1 MNVFLIGYRG
11 SGKSTVAAA
20 LSQRLDWPWIDSDA
34 EIERQAGMSIKQ
46 IFAERGQ
53 TAFRDLE
60 SLVLAELAVENRRI
74 IALGG
79 GAVLRPA
86 NRHLL
91 ATRGRTV
98 WLQASPE
105 TLLARITGD
114 PLTPERRPNL
124 TASGGLD
131 EICMMLSE
139 RTPVYEEC
147 ADLVVDSENRPADE
161 IAGEIIAGL
170 SLVEFNR
177 GPGSPARDGT

>member
-20 LSQRLDWPWIDSDA
+20 LSQWLDWPWIDSDA

-53 TAFRDLE
+53 TGFRDLE
-60 SLVLAELAVENRRI
+60 SLVLAELAVQDRRI

-79 GAVLRPA
+79 EPRCSAMRTGISWPPAAGPSGCRP
-86 NRHLL
+86 
-91 ATRGRTV
+91 G
-98 WLQASPE
+98 E
-105 TLLARITGD
+105 TLLARISGD

-124 TASGGLD
+124 TASGGLE
-131 EICMMLSE
+131 EICIMLSE

-161 IAGEIIAGL
+161 IAQEIVARLGL
-170 SLVEFNR
+170 TE
-177 GPGSPARDGT
+177 GSPARDNA